1 MEDLWRN
8 YTSGA
13 LNEAAQKYLV
23 TDEVLKKY
31 NLKELKLS
39 TSISEEE
46 YKRCKALLTETK
58 GEHRK
63 CYTHRYMY
71 RHVHLHEYTRQRCR
85 QAGRET
91 DRQTDRRSRPETA
104 RQPEIA
110 KQPNSQRQA
119 DRDRQTETGRNRER
133 GEREGGREGGRELS
147 LHKLASLA

>member
-1 MEDLWRN
+1 MRCRSLEILEDLWRN

-85 QAGRET
+85 QAERQT
-91 DRQTDRRSRPETA
+91 DRQTDEA
-104 RQPEIA
+104 GQRQPD
-110 KQPNSQRQA
+110 SQR
-119 DRDRQTETGRNRER
+119 
-133 GEREGGREGGRELS
+133 
-147 LHKLASLA
+147 

>member
-63 CYTHRYMY
+63 CYTHRYI
-71 RHVHLHEYTRQRCR
+71 HVHARTPARIHKADTRQAER
-85 QAGRET
+85 QR
-91 DRQTDRRSRPETA
+91 
-104 RQPEIA
+104 
-110 KQPNSQRQA
+110 
-119 DRDRQTETGRNRER
+119 
-133 GEREGGREGGRELS
+133 
-147 LHKLASLA
+147 